1 MATYKGT
8 LENASGDKLYPE
20 SSADIIKT
28 SNNSDV
34 QTELSAIPNTYLSQS
49 DAASTYATKTELNNA
64 LTGMAQIFPYGTSKP
79 ASGQE
84 GVIYFEE
91 TASNSSVYNK
101 YIWENG
107 AYINAGMTSIDLTN
121 YVQKLSTSPAGSTG
135 ETTDKT
141 LTYGGKFKVQ
151 NITVNADG
159 QVTAIAE
166 KEMTMPASDDT
177 HYTATVAVAASN
189 SGTSDATS
197 DTTNSTTFL
206 NIVENSAVSDSV
218 QIEGSG
224 TVSVTAKDGKITI
237 SGADTN
243 VDTIGIPV
251 VESNGSAPSNLASGA
266 LFFRKAASA

>member
-1 MATYKGT
+1 
-8 LENASGDKLYPE
+8 
-20 SSADIIKT
+20 
-28 SNNSDV
+28 
-34 QTELSAIPNTYLSQS
+34 
-49 DAASTYATKTELNNA
+49 
-64 LTGMAQIFPYGTSKP
+64 
-79 ASGQE
+79 
-84 GVIYFEE
+84 
-91 TASNSSVYNK
+91 
-101 YIWENG
+101 
-107 AYINAGMTSIDLTN
+107 MTNIDLTN
-121 YVQKLSTSPAGSTG
+121 YVQKLTGTSPAGTTG
-135 ETTDKT
+135 ESADKT
-141 LTYGGKFKVQ
+141 LAYGGTFKVQ
-151 NITVNADG
+151 NVTVNADG
-159 QVTAIAE
+159 QVTAISE
-166 KEMTMPASDDT
+166 KTMTMPASDDT

-251 VESNGSAPSNLASGA
+251 VESNGSAPANLANGA